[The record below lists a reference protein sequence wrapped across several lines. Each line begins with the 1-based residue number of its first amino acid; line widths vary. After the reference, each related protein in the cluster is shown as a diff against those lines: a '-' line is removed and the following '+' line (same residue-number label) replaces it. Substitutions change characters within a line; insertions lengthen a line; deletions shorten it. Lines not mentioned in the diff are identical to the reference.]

1 MERRSDSRLEL
12 GSIENFWQDR
22 EMEIRPNVKER
33 LLLLVLAVAVAFPFL
48 GSFGLLEPDEG
59 RFAQIGR
66 EMAASGDF
74 LIPRLNGIEQFY
86 KPPLVYWI
94 SAVGMRLFGVSEWTA
109 RLPSALA
116 FVGIIWLVGWMGWR
130 VGGRKVGW
138 MAALILASMVEPY
151 ALGRQ
156 ITLDMSLTFWVT
168 AAMACLVEVG
178 LDGRG
183 RGWGYLFFFCMGMGF
198 LAKGPMAWVVP
209 LSAAV
214 VWGWAEKRSG
224 QKLTLPWKSGMALTF
239 GVALS
244 WFVLVCLKYP
254 ELWKYFLGYELVERF
269 ASTTHGRSKPWWF
282 FLPILAIGT
291 VPWTG
296 FLLGLGAAGWRKLK
310 DRSMTS
316 IQWGLAGAVVIPFMV
331 VSSSG
336 SKLLTYILPI
346 YPALALA
353 LAMGLRRGL
362 GGGWEKL
369 GWGMALTILGLLGPA
384 LWSVRHFWSEA
395 EMAVPSAM
403 YLGGATGLAVIL
415 IFAWW
420 IKIREGN
427 GLLKVGWVAG
437 VALLFWHG
445 ASGEMER
452 INDLLGRQA
461 SVRSLAQ
468 LVEKRMPARLFIYR
482 ARASG
487 FIFTLDRKVWISR
500 GDADVVVEASD
511 EAKGRLFESPDGLRR
526 GLGAGER
533 VEGITLREV
542 FREEFESKQWEI
554 VGRAGEFYLVRSWG
568 LGN

>member
-12 GSIENFWQDR
+12 GSVRNFWQDWQ
-22 EMEIRPNVKER
+22 MENRPQWKER
-33 LLLLVLAVAVAFPFL
+33 VLLLVLALAVAFPFL

-94 SAVGMRLFGVSEWTA
+94 SAVGMRLFGISEWTA

-178 LDGRG
+178 LGGRG

-209 LSAAV
+209 LSAAWM
-214 VWGWAEKRSG
+214 WGWSARRSG
-224 QKLTLPWKSGMALTF
+224 GKLTLPWKSGMGLTF

-296 FLLGLGAAGWRKLK
+296 FLLGLVNATWKKIKENSLTSVQWALGGA
-310 DRSMTS
+310 
-316 IQWGLAGAVVIPFMV
+316 IVIPFVV
-331 VSSSG
+331 VSCSG

-353 LAMGLRRGL
+353 LAMGLKRGL
-362 GGGWEKL
+362 GGVWEKL
-369 GWGMALTILGLLGPA
+369 GWGMALTLLGLVGPG
-384 LWSVRHFWSEA
+384 LWAVRYFWSEA
-395 EMAVPSAM
+395 EVAVPSGM
-403 YLGGATGLAVIL
+403 YLGGVTGLAVLL

-420 IKIREGN
+420 IKVREGD

-461 SVRSLAQ
+461 SVRSLAR

-487 FIFTLDRKVWISR
+487 FIFRLDRNVWINR
-500 GDADVVVEASD
+500 RDADVVVESSE
-511 EAKGRLFESPDGLRR
+511 EAKGRLFEKQDELRR
-526 GLGAGER
+526 GLGMLRR
-533 VEGITLREV
+533 VFSKHMTYLLFLIMRGLMLGYIRILRPT
-542 FREEFESKQWEI
+542 
-554 VGRAGEFYLVRSWG
+554 A
-568 LGN
+568 